1 MKKLLFALT
10 ALIATASMASAE
22 VKFSGYGRFGIAYQE
37 DRGNKEFHGDS
48 DAIDTFAPEQRRS
61 VNRIADRLVDFQN
74 TSLSHFSPAIRDRIR
89 AAIEN
94 DTNDDGSAKTSA
106 ERREYVGPP
115 ADTNISDTIL
125 ASRFR
130 MNIDGLAETDSGV
143 QFEARIRMQADDD
156 AKGEAGEAKLNGA
169 SFSTIYGGLR
179 VDAGNVGGAFD
190 NLNKYYGDEPGFAA
204 VVNQYTGVNYSF
216 LGYSSGGAGAN
227 AIFFNYKVG
236 DFGFAASYDQDAKVT
251 VKEVVA
257 VGEYVGMISAEV
269 PNVDRW
275 DMSATYIFGNVTA
288 AVAHGQNNLDE
299 SLTALTLAAAFGDLS
314 GTLLVAD
321 DDVAGKTLNG
331 TAYGLSATYAI
342 SAATKINFAYG
353 NGSAESDTQM
363 FGVGAVHDLG
373 GGASLKG
380 GIGQAKIGGGDGRL
394 RADFGAHFDF

>member
-1 MKKLLFALT
+1 MKKLLFAIT

-37 DRGNKEFHGDS
+37 DRGNMDFTGD
-48 DAIDTFAPEQRRS
+48 DLPDTITPEQRQ
-61 VNRIADRLVDFQN
+61 VVVGIADRLRVFQN
-74 TSLSHFSPAIRDRIR
+74 TGLSHVSPAIRDRIQM
-89 AAIEN
+89 AIPSDKMQNEL
-94 DTNDDGSAKTSA
+94 
-106 ERREYVGPP
+106 REYVGPP

-169 SFSTIYGGLR
+169 RFSTIYGGLR
-179 VDAGNVGGAFD
+179 VDAGNVGGVFD
-190 NLNKYYGDEPGFAA
+190 NLNKYYGDEPGFEAI
-204 VVNQYTGVNYSF
+204 VNQYTGVNYSF

-257 VGEYVGMISAEV
+257 VGEYVGMISSEV

-275 DMSATYIFGNVTA
+275 DMSATYTFGNVTA

-321 DDVAGKTLNG
+321 DDVVGETLNG

-342 SAATKINFAYG
+342 SATTMINFAYG